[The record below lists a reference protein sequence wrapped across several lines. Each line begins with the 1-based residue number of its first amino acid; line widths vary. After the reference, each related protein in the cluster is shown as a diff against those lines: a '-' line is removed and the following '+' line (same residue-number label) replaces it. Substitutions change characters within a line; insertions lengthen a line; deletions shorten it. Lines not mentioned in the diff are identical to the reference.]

1 VKIRAD
7 IFRPQDDVKV
17 PVLIAW
23 SPSGKTGRDT
33 SFMFIDM
40 KNNKNKKLTCHS
52 GINRLK

>member
-52 GINRLK
+52 VINRLK